1 MEVLASTF
9 WWARRA
15 PRPSMT
21 PARMLKT
28 SAATPI
34 RTHSAIGVADASR
47 DGQGGQGGPCR
58 AILRGMRP
66 GVIVGATIGNAR
78 IARAAGAEI
87 DHLDTTPYQFSQP
100 MDLAEYL
107 VPVHADIPE
116 IDAIL
121 LDGFLEKVLPG
132 LPLVDA

>member
-1 MEVLASTF
+1 
-9 WWARRA
+9 
-15 PRPSMT
+15 
-21 PARMLKT
+21 
-28 SAATPI
+28 
-34 RTHSAIGVADASR
+34 
-47 DGQGGQGGPCR
+47 
-58 AILRGMRP
+58 MRP
-66 GVIVGATIGNAR
+66 GVIVGATIGKDRIAR

-87 DHLDTTPYQFSQP
+87 DQLDTTPYQFSQP

-107 VPVHADIPE
+107 VPVHADTPE

>member
-1 MEVLASTF
+1 
-9 WWARRA
+9 
-15 PRPSMT
+15 MT

-34 RTHSAIGVADASR
+34 RTHRAIGVADANR
-47 DGQGGQGGPCR
+47 DGQDGQGGPCR
-58 AILRGMRP
+58 GPSCANAVC
-66 GVIVGATIGNAR
+66 VIVGATIGKDRIAR

-87 DHLDTTPYQFSQP
+87 DQLYTTPYQFSQP

-116 IDAIL
+116 ID
-121 LDGFLEKVLPG
+121 
-132 LPLVDA
+132 VDA

>member
-1 MEVLASTF
+1 
-9 WWARRA
+9 
-15 PRPSMT
+15 
-21 PARMLKT
+21 
-28 SAATPI
+28 
-34 RTHSAIGVADASR
+34 
-47 DGQGGQGGPCR
+47 
-58 AILRGMRP
+58 
-66 GVIVGATIGNAR
+66 
-78 IARAAGAEI
+78 
-87 DHLDTTPYQFSQP
+87 

>member
-1 MEVLASTF
+1 M
-9 WWARRA
+9 
-15 PRPSMT
+15 P
-21 PARMLKT
+21 
-28 SAATPI
+28 
-34 RTHSAIGVADASR
+34 
-47 DGQGGQGGPCR
+47 R

-66 GVIVGATIGNAR
+66 GVIVGATIGKDRIAR

-87 DHLDTTPYQFSQP
+87 DQLDTTPYQFSQP